1 MQIGNLLATH
11 LQKSRE
17 CSCNKFTSDLFN
29 LCSIDHSEVDKFLDE
44 VGDRKKGEG
53 KHGILGEGLTQNYST
68 R

>member
-17 CSCNKFTSDLFN
+17 YSCNKFTPDLFN

-44 VGDRKKGEG
+44 AGDRKKGEG
-53 KHGILGEGLTQNYST
+53 KHGILGEGLTQSYST